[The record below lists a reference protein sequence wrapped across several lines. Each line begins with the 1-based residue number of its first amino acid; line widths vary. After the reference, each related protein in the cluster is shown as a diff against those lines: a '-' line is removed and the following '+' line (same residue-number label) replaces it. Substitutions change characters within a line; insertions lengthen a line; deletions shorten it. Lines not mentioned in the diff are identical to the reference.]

1 MLAEF
6 DNRYR
11 LMCRQT
17 LTNTLIFNAYN
28 KVTERIKQICYNVA
42 HFGSSADAWTS
53 DTGEP
58 FLAITIHHVNEE
70 FVIQSTLLAFRKFSE
85 KHTAINILQR
95 VEQIMSEYGILNK
108 VVSETTD
115 AGANMKKAIMMSS
128 KLIQDVATRFNY
140 VKIMLGVLLNGHEA
154 VKSVINGDKT
164 YKEQHGNSLLTP
176 VEIGKLK
183 LCFYYSSQ

>member
-1 MLAEF
+1 MWGVKFATKIKSTPAPKFGAVVKDESEKRSLKTLLISDKPYAKSEPRVKKLDAAVVKFIVGKHQPLSLVDDPLFVEMLAEF

-58 FLAITIHHVNEE
+58 FLA
-70 FVIQSTLLAFRKFSE
+70 FF
-85 KHTAINILQR
+85 
-95 VEQIMSEYGILNK
+95 
-108 VVSETTD
+108 
-115 AGANMKKAIMMSS
+115 
-128 KLIQDVATRFNY
+128 
-140 VKIMLGVLLNGHEA
+140 
-154 VKSVINGDKT
+154 
-164 YKEQHGNSLLTP
+164 
-176 VEIGKLK
+176 
-183 LCFYYSSQ
+183 